1 MEQVLEFIENNFMIV
16 AAWAL
21 TVAMLLWTEQRKAG
35 KSVGTHE
42 ATRLINKE
50 GAIVLDI
57 RPKKE
62 FSTGYIT
69 NAIHI
74 PASDL
79 DNHLTELEKYKQKP
93 IIVVCNIGQTAGAT
107 SKKLKELGFEN
118 VVRLSGGMT
127 EWKAQSLPVIK

>member
-1 MEQVLEFIENNFMIV
+1 MEQLLEFITNNFMLV

-21 TVAMLLWTEQRKAG
+21 TLAMLLWTEQNKAG

-42 ATRLINKE
+42 ATRMINKE
-50 GAIVLDI
+50 NAIVLDI

-62 FSTGYIT
+62 FSTGHIT
-69 NAIHI
+69 SSIHI
-74 PASDL
+74 PVTEL
-79 DNHLTELEKYKQKP
+79 DKRLTELDKHKQKP
-93 IIVVCNIGQTAGAT
+93 IIVVCNIGQTAGAAT
-107 SKKLKELGFEN
+107 KQLKAAGFEN

>member
-1 MEQVLEFIENNFMIV
+1 MEQLLEFFTNNILLV

-21 TVAMLLWTEQRKAG
+21 TLAMLLWTEQQKAG

-42 ATRLINKE
+42 ATRMINKD
-50 GAIVLDI
+50 GAVILDI

-62 FSTGYIT
+62 FSTGHIT

-74 PASDL
+74 PVTDL
-79 DNHLTELEKYKQKP
+79 DKHITELEKHKQKP
-93 IIVVCNIGQTAGAT
+93 MIVVCNLGQTAGAA
-107 SKKLKELGFEN
+107 SKKLKAAGFEN

-127 EWKAQSLPVIK
+127 EWKAQSLPIVK